1 MNGGTIE
8 LKYDHIIV
16 GAGSMGSAAAYFLG
30 KQGRSVLLIDA
41 FTPPHD
47 EGSHHGDTRLIRF
60 AYGEGEKYVPFVL
73 RAKKLWDEIAA
84 CSGKKNFIQTG
95 IINVG
100 DERDPFIESVK
111 NTSEIFNL
119 PLHVMTAAEVMEK
132 WPGIK
137 IPSNFVALHETESG
151 VMMTKPAIEGYLQ
164 EAFKYDVTQKFN
176 SSVTKINVSN
186 GKAVV
191 TIANGEQF
199 EADNCIVTV
208 GAWAKQ
214 LLDETGFNLPVQATR
229 KTFAWFEAQEKLY
242 NENLYPGF
250 TFQFGDESYYGF
262 PSIDGAGLKVGRH
275 DGGQA
280 IHPSDT
286 KAPFGTV
293 EGDVEDLQQFLANYM
308 PSVGAFKEG
317 KTCMYAMT
325 PDEDFIIDSHPIHK
339 EIILAAGFSGHG
351 FKFASAVGEAL
362 SEMAQ
367 NHQTTIDLTP
377 FRLNRFEKNKQ

>member
-1 MNGGTIE
+1 M
-8 LKYDHIIV
+8 KYDHIIV
-16 GAGSMGSAAAYFLG
+16 GAGSMGSAAAYYLG
-30 KQGRSVLLIDA
+30 KQGRRVLLIDA

-73 RAKKLWDEIAA
+73 RAKALWDDIAA
-84 CSGKKNFIQTG
+84 RSGKKNFIQTG

-100 DERDPFIESVK
+100 DKHDHFIQSVK

-119 PLHVMTAAEVMEK
+119 PLHVMNAAEVMEK

-151 VMMTKPAIEGYLQ
+151 VMLTKPAIEGYLQ
-164 EAFKYDVTQKFN
+164 EAFKFDVTAKFN
-176 SSVTKINVSN
+176 SPVQAIEVVN
-186 GKAVV
+186 GRSVV
-191 TIANGEQF
+191 TVVGGDKF
-199 EADNCIVTV
+199 ESDNVIVTV

-214 LLDETGFNLPVQATR
+214 LLDDTGLTLPVQATR
-229 KTFAWFEAQEKLY
+229 KTFAWFEAPEDLY
-242 NENLYPGF
+242 SEGIYPGF
-250 TFQFGDESYYGF
+250 TFQFGNESYYGF
-262 PSIDGAGLKVGRH
+262 PSIDGGGLKVGRH
-275 DGGQA
+275 DGGQV
-280 IHPSDT
+280 IHPSDA
-286 KAPFGTV
+286 KAPFGIV
-293 EGDVEDLQQFLANYM
+293 EGDLEDLQQFLSGYM

-325 PDEDFIIDSHPIHK
+325 PDEDFIIDYHPVHP
-339 EIILAAGFSGHG
+339 EILFAAGFSGHG

-367 NHQTTIDLTP
+367 NQQTTIDLTP
-377 FRLNRFEKNKQ
+377 FRFKRFDVKQALVF

>member
-8 LKYDHIIV
+8 MKYNHIIV

-30 KQGRSVLLIDA
+30 KQGRRVLLIDA
-41 FTPPHD
+41 FTPPHN

-73 RAKKLWDEIAA
+73 RAKKLWDEIASL
-84 CSGKKNFIQTG
+84 SGMQNFLQTG

-100 DERDPFIESVK
+100 HRDDVFIQSVK
-111 NTSEIFNL
+111 HTSDKFGL
-119 PLHVMTAAEVMEK
+119 PLQSMNAEQIMEK
-132 WPGIK
+132 WPGIS
-137 IPSNFVALHETESG
+137 IPNDFVALYETDSG
-151 VMMTKPAIEGYLQ
+151 VMLTKPAIEGYLH
-164 EAFKYDVTQKFN
+164 EAFKYDVTPKFN
-176 SSVTKINVSN
+176 SPVNQINVLD
-186 GKAVV
+186 GKAIV

-199 EADNCIVTV
+199 EADNCIITV

-214 LLDETGFNLPVQATR
+214 LLDETGLNLPVQATR
-229 KTFAWFEAQEKLY
+229 KTFAWFEAPEELY
-242 NENLYPGF
+242 CESLYPGF
-250 TFQFGDESYYGF
+250 TFQFGNESYYGF
-262 PSIDGAGLKVGRH
+262 PSIDRAGLKVGRH
-275 DGGQA
+275 DGGQV
-280 IHPSDT
+280 IHPSDA
-286 KAPFGTV
+286 KAPFGTI
-293 EGDVEDLQQFLANYM
+293 EGDLEDLQRFLASYM
-308 PSVGAFKEG
+308 PSVGDFKEG

-367 NHQTTIDLTP
+367 NQPTTIDLTP
-377 FRLNRFEKNKQ
+377 FRLSRFDS

>member
-1 MNGGTIE
+1 M
-8 LKYDHIIV
+8 
-16 GAGSMGSAAAYFLG
+16 
-30 KQGRSVLLIDA
+30 
-41 FTPPHD
+41 
-47 EGSHHGDTRLIRF
+47 
-60 AYGEGEKYVPFVL
+60 PFVL
-73 RAKKLWDEIAA
+73 RAKELWDDIAA
-84 CSGKKNFIQTG
+84 RSGKKNFIQTG

-100 DERDPFIESVK
+100 DERDSFIESVK

-151 VMMTKPAIEGYLQ
+151 VMLTKPAIEGYLQ
-164 EAFKYDVTQKFN
+164 EAFKFDVTPKFN
-176 SSVTKINVSN
+176 SPVTQINVLD
-186 GKAVV
+186 GKAIV
-191 TIANGEQF
+191 TISTGEQF
-199 EADNCIVTV
+199 KADNCIVTV
-208 GAWAKQ
+208 GAWAKT
-214 LLDETGFNLPVQATR
+214 LLDDTELNLPVQATR
-229 KTFAWFEAQEKLY
+229 KTFAWFEAPEKLY
-242 NENLYPGF
+242 SEGIYPGF
-250 TFQFGDESYYGF
+250 TFQFGNESYYGF
-262 PSIDGAGLKVGRH
+262 PSIGGAGLKVGRH

-280 IHPSDT
+280 IHPSDA
-286 KAPFGTV
+286 KASFGTV
-293 EGDVEDLQQFLANYM
+293 EGDLEDLQQFLSGYM

-367 NHQTTIDLTP
+367 CKQTTIDLTP
-377 FRLNRFEKNKQ
+377 FRLNRFEKSNSLS